1 MAYYIKSKD
10 VFGKDA
16 YIKGEDTSA
25 EKDLRWTDDFSERR
39 LFPTLFQAETVIN
52 SDENIVTGIKGITY
66 QTTKWRKT
74 IIVDNDN
81 PIVEPEKKEP
91 EKQVKKGRPDVQF

>member
-1 MAYYIKSKD
+1 MAYYIKSKN
-10 VFGKDA
+10 VFGDDA
-16 YIKGEDTSA
+16 YICSSEDL
-25 EKDLRWTDDFSERR
+25 KWTDDFSQRK

-52 SDENIVTGIKGITY
+52 NDETVVSGINDMTY
-66 QTTKWRKT
+66 KTTKWRKA

-81 PIVEPEKKEP
+81 PIVEPEPEP